1 MHFIGF
7 GFLHHLGLYLVIWE
21 KQYFF
26 PKTGFMPRF
35 PPKNLKEMKLHQ
47 KSKHW
52 VCRSTTFFLIKTQ
65 EFLKVKCDILGKE
78 TVSLRIGD
86 WYNG

>member
-47 KSKHW
+47 NQNIGSVHRQKL
-52 VCRSTTFFLIKTQ
+52 FLQKWQ